1 MTAMVECMVEANK
14 TGLTLASQ
22 SAGVKVLTS
31 VSRINISFHHQE
43 SQDEKN
49 EAKEDSLN
57 PDNNTILP
65 TAGAITNS
73 NAPRTFSK
81 SFKNITMNNT
91 IGVSRANTNVGG
103 ISKYGAGGG
112 GETFKVILDIPFEL
126 DTKEEAVVCTT
137 TPSKNLL
144 NSTVPVNSRKLRVQE
159 KDEINLLKE
168 LESASHQLEHHA
180 TTIAVENPNNAE
192 ENSKDFFRKVK
203 LHSDSN
209 GFRSPLKQIS
219 NQLKLSVN

>member
-31 VSRINISFHHQE
+31 VSRINISFHHQKS

-49 EAKEDSLN
+49 EAIGGNAKEDYSTLA
-57 PDNNTILP
+57 DNDNLMLP
-65 TAGAITNS
+65 NITTNANAAI
-73 NAPRTFSK
+73 RTFSK

-91 IGVSRANTNVGG
+91 IGVSKGAANIDASS
-103 ISKYGAGGG
+103 ISKHGVGA
-112 GETFKVILDIPFEL
+112 ETFKVILDIPFEL
-126 DTKEEAVVCTT
+126 DSIKEVVNAS

-159 KDEINLLKE
+159 NEINLKE
-168 LESASHQLEHHA
+168 LADRLEHT
-180 TTIAVENPNNAE
+180 TTIAVENNAE
-192 ENSKDFFRKVK
+192 NAKDFFRKVK

-219 NQLKLSVN
+219 NQLKLSVD